1 MQHRTSLPELS
12 QKPVYLLNPREVN
25 TSIME
30 QEPDPVWLDHFRRTI
45 ITYNENRAPD
55 PFMIWF
61 RQKDTEGFFEN
72 DFERVLAILIDA
84 RFDQRTTAE
93 NALENT
99 TEVVRREALKKL
111 LATSDVP
118 SLIPRQNVT
127 AEQWTDLFCSS
138 LPKLRALSTRI
149 ITQKDWDAAELL
161 ESMRNEFRVPYLG
174 TKTARLAVR
183 WLHELVPGIKIDM
196 STYKIPI
203 DSLVYR
209 VWCRLGIIDPN
220 IDKYSGENS
229 PADLKIQAF
238 VAKVSPEKP
247 WLLDEPLWST
257 GRQPNRGGHCY
268 PTNPNC
274 VSCLFE
280 GICPKRFLDA
290 DPSPLKM
297 DLSTTERQP
306 KSLLKKT
313 DITGKQVEF
322 AQFVE
327 VLKQKGITGEEYREK
342 VKQWQ
347 REHQEGDRSS

>member
-1 MQHRTSLPELS
+1 MGHES
-12 QKPVYLLNPREVN
+12 
-25 TSIME
+25 
-30 QEPDPVWLDHFRRTI
+30 DHVWLDRFRKII
-45 ITYNENRAPD
+45 ITYDENRAPD

-61 RQKDTEGFFEN
+61 RQKDTEGFFES
-72 DFERVLAILIDA
+72 DFERVLTILIVS

-93 NALENT
+93 NALENA
-99 TEVVRREALKKL
+99 VGVIRKGALKKL
-111 LATSDVP
+111 LTTSNVP

-127 AEQWTDLFCSS
+127 AEQWADLFCSS
-138 LPKLRALSTRI
+138 LPKLRALSTQI
-149 ITQKDWDAAELL
+149 VTQKDWDAAELL

-183 WLHELVPGIKIDM
+183 WLHELVPGIKIGM

-209 VWCRLGIIDPN
+209 VWSRLGIIDPN

-238 VAKVSPEKP
+238 VAIVSPEKP

-268 PTNPNC
+268 PTNPKC
-274 VSCLFE
+274 VGCLFE
-280 GICPKRFLDA
+280 DICQKRFLDF
-290 DPSPLKM
+290 DPSLLET

-306 KSLLKKT
+306 KSLPKKT
-313 DITGKQVEF
+313 GITRRQAEF
-322 AQFVE
+322 AKFVE
-327 VLKQKGITGEEYREK
+327 ALKQKGITGEEYREK
-342 VKQWQ
+342 VRQWQ
-347 REHQEGDRSS
+347 REHQDGG